1 MGLAIVKTCTLV
13 GMEALNVTVEVH
25 LANGLPAFSIVGLP
39 ETSVKEAKD
48 RVRSAILNSGF
59 SFPAKRITVNLAPA
73 DVPKSGGRFD
83 LPIAIGILAAAGDV
97 PLACLVD
104 MAFCGELALSGAI
117 RPVSGAIATA
127 LSISKQGLILVTSE
141 QDAAAAVR
149 VPDAKVHGSP
159 SLQQLSAGL
168 NGQSAFNLLAPQV
181 IKQESSASLLDMSEV
196 QGQHLAK
203 RALELAAAGAHNL
216 LMMGPP
222 GTGKTMLASRLP
234 GILPSL
240 DEQQAIEVAA
250 INSVSAQQREL
261 EQWYVPPFRSP
272 HHSASMVALVGGG
285 SNPKPGEITLAHHG
299 VLFLDELPEF
309 ARSTLDAL
317 RQPLESGEVHISRA
331 ALQVS
336 FPSRFQLVAAMN
348 PSPCGYYQG
357 QQLRSNPDQILKY
370 LGKLSGPFL
379 DRFDLS
385 VEVAELPKGSLTQH
399 ANGESSAEIKRRV
412 INARSLQL
420 ARCGKLNS
428 QLSGKELHQHAS
440 LSPENSE
447 FLENS
452 INQLGLSAR
461 AFHRVWRLART
472 IADLK
477 QQKDIQRND
486 IVEALSYRAMDR
498 LLKRLSA

>member
-1 MGLAIVKTCTLV
+1 MGLAIVRTCALL
-13 GMEALNVTVEVH
+13 GMEALDVTVEVH
-25 LANGLPAFSIVGLP
+25 LANGLPAFNIVGLP

-83 LPIAIGILAAAGDV
+83 LPIAIGILAAAAEV
-97 PLACLVD
+97 PLACLEE

-127 LSISKQGLILVTSE
+127 LSMSEQGFTLVTGE
-141 QDAAAAVR
+141 QDAQAAAR
-149 VPDAKVHGSP
+149 VPDSKVHASA
-159 SLQQLSAGL
+159 SLQALSATL
-168 NGQSAFNLLAPQV
+168 NGQQAFVLQM
-181 IKQESSASLLDMSEV
+181 ASPEEPSQANNLLDMSEV

-216 LMMGPP
+216 LMLGPP

-234 GILPSL
+234 GILPRL
-240 DEQQAIEVAA
+240 TEQQAIEVAA
-250 INSVSAQQREL
+250 IASVSSQQREL
-261 EQWYVPPFRSP
+261 GQWYVPPFRSP

-285 SNPKPGEITLAHHG
+285 SNPRPGEITLAHQG

-309 ARSTLDAL
+309 SRATLDAL

-331 ALQVS
+331 ALQVR
-336 FPSRFQLVAAMN
+336 FPAQFQLIAAMN

-385 VEVAELPKGSLTQH
+385 VEVTALPQGTLSKH
-399 ANGESSAEIKRRV
+399 ATGESSEQIKQRV
-412 INARSLQL
+412 SRARQLQMCR
-420 ARCGKLNS
+420 AGKLNS
-428 QLSGKELHQHAS
+428 QLSGKELHRDAE
-440 LSPENSE
+440 LNPANSE
-447 FLENS
+447 FLEQS
-452 INQLGLSAR
+452 ISQLGLSAR

-477 QQKDIQRND
+477 QQADIQRQD
-486 IVEALSYRAMDR
+486 LVEALSYRAMDR
-498 LLKRLSA
+498 LLHRLSN

>member
-1 MGLAIVKTCTLV
+1 MGLAIVRTCTLL

-25 LANGLPAFSIVGLP
+25 LANGLPAFNIVGLP

-83 LPIAIGILAAAGDV
+83 LPIAIGILAAAGDI
-97 PLACLVD
+97 PLACLD
-104 MAFCGELALSGAI
+104 DLAFCGELALSGAI
-117 RPVSGAIATA
+117 RPVNGAIATA
-127 LSISKQGLILVTSE
+127 LSVSRQQLTLVTGE
-141 QDAAAAVR
+141 QDGLAAVR
-149 VPDAKVHGSP
+149 VPDAKVHASP

-168 NGQSAFNLLAPQV
+168 NGQMAFNLLA
-181 IKQESSASLLDMSEV
+181 ASPVEDNLEQSWLDMEDV
-196 QGQHLAK
+196 HGQHLAK
-203 RALELAAAGAHNL
+203 RALELAAAGSHNL
-216 LMMGPP
+216 LMLGPP

-234 GILPSL
+234 GILPPLS
-240 DEQQAIEVAA
+240 EQQAIEVAA
-250 INSVSAQQREL
+250 IASVSTQQRDL
-261 EQWYVPPFRSP
+261 PHWYVPPFRSP

-285 SNPKPGEITLAHHG
+285 SNPRPGEITLAHHG

-309 ARSTLDAL
+309 SRATLDAL

-331 ALQVS
+331 ALQVR
-336 FPSRFQLVAAMN
+336 FPAQFQLIAAMN

-385 VEVAELPKGSLTQH
+385 VEVSGLPKGALSQH
-399 ANGESSAEIKRRV
+399 TTGESSQQIKQRV
-412 INARSLQL
+412 MIARQIQL
-420 ARCGKLNS
+420 SRAAKLNS
-428 QLSGKELHQHAS
+428 QLSGKELQLHAA
-440 LSPENSE
+440 LSQGDSA
-447 FLENS
+447 FLESS
-452 INQLGLSAR
+452 ITQLGLSAR

-477 QQKDIQRND
+477 QQTTIQRSD

-498 LLKRLSA
+498 LLHRLSN